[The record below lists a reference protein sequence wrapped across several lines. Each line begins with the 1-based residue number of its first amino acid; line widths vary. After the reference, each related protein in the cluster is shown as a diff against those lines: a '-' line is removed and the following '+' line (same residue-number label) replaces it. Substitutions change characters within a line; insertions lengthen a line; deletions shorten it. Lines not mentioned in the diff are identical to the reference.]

1 MIVNKIPIYLRS
13 LIALIFSL
21 AICGQTLAAKV
32 DGANVQSNNP
42 STAYSQVE
50 LYGVTVYQAQQL
62 WEFALAHA
70 HLSGKRVSPEELRAS
85 IKQIYREDGY
95 FLADVEFRQAG
106 NALHVFVHEGRISK
120 IEVSGVS
127 KEVATAIGNY
137 VKSAIGDGPVK
148 LESFERGIMLAK
160 DMAGVFL
167 TTEFDVSDHSGNDV
181 LKISANQVKQRG
193 SFSIDNLPRNFG
205 TGMWATFSQEV
216 YSVLN
221 AGDLVRVNV
230 LPSSDFDNQWQG
242 LFGSV
247 NYRTPLNSDGLYMEV
262 SAGNGLTRNNYYGPY
277 NQNPSNLFQNTLLA
291 NAVIGYPLSRDSHG
305 FVYTLSEVNYYKLDV
320 SGTGVQSIDQGQ
332 DISTGTFRQSLTF
345 SKNDGQ
351 GSVYRGSLT
360 ATAGSTGVQYFGS
373 QALNSSQF
381 FDLRAG
387 GGVTAP
393 LDKFSPGLGIR
404 LEGMGQFTNNS
415 LPNVEKYFLGD
426 YSRLRGYGYAEV
438 LGDTGANATVELS
451 QYFHIG
457 HSYLGSISPFIFVDA
472 GWLKQN
478 TQIPGY
484 YNQMTLVSTGVGL
497 QTFSKE
503 KFSVRSWLG
512 VPLMAGYTTPQ
523 YSPAFWLQLTQGW

>member
-1 MIVNKIPIYLRS
+1 MIKSITILKS
-13 LIALIFSL
+13 FIALIFSL
-21 AICGQTLAAKV
+21 AIVGHVFAEKVGGAKV
-32 DGANVQSNNP
+32 QANNASG
-42 STAYSQVE
+42 AYSQVD
-50 LYGVTVYQAQQL
+50 LYGVTIYKPQQL
-62 WEFALAHA
+62 WNFAIAHA
-70 HLSGKRVSPEELRAS
+70 RLAGSVITPQEVRSS

-106 NALHVFVHEGRISK
+106 NALHVYVHEGRISK
-120 IEVSGVS
+120 IMVSGVS

-148 LESFERGIMLAK
+148 LENFERGIMLAK

-216 YSVLN
+216 YSVFN
-221 AGDLVRVNV
+221 AGDLVRVNI
-230 LPSSDFDNQWQG
+230 LPSSDFNNQWQG

-262 SAGNGLTRNNYYGPY
+262 SAGNGLTRNNYYGTY
-277 NQNPSNLFQNTLLA
+277 NQNPTNLFQNTLIA
-291 NAVIGYPLSRDSHG
+291 NAVVGYPLSRDSHG
-305 FVYTLSEVNYYKLDV
+305 FVYTLSELNYYKLDV

-345 SKNDGQ
+345 SKNDGA
-351 GSVYRGSLT
+351 GSVYRGSVT
-360 ATAGSTGVQYFGS
+360 ATVGTTGVQYFGN

-387 GGVTAP
+387 GGITAP

-438 LGDTGANATVELS
+438 LGDTGVNGTIELS
-451 QYFHIG
+451 QYFHVG
-457 HSYLGSISPFIFVDA
+457 RDYLGSFSPFIFFDA

-478 TQIPGY
+478 MQIPGY
-484 YNQMTLVSTGVGL
+484 YNQMTLLSTGVGV

-503 KFSVRSWLG
+503 KFSVRSWVG
-512 VPLMAGYTTPQ
+512 VPLKAGYSTPQ